1 MAYTPELCMEDS
13 AALRRIAW
21 SIELPMTKA
30 LSKIVGLAVHK
41 RDFYRVCDKCRDK
54 SKCSTCPFKGES

>member
-1 MAYTPELCMEDS
+1 MAYTPELCLDDS

-21 SIELPMTKA
+21 SLGLPRTKA

-41 RDFYRVCDKCRDK
+41 RDHWRICDKCRDK
-54 SKCSTCPFKGES
+54 SKCNTCIFKGE